1 MSRQKVA
8 YPKVSHEVR
17 DEGGDDELG
26 VARALRAAAVVE
38 VEVLPVLAEARVVG
52 QSGEVHDA
60 DGMVHTFL
68 SVYETGL
75 LVGRAGCD
83 KRHSYNDGD
92 GYPESLIL
100 CLLSRN
106 G

>member
-1 MSRQKVA
+1 MSRQKIA

-17 DEGGDDELG
+17 DEGVDDGLG

-60 DGMVHTFL
+60 DGMVHTFPLVQQHIL
-68 SVYETGL
+68 SPRTHCENL
-75 LVGRAGCD
+75 Q
-83 KRHSYNDGD
+83 K
-92 GYPESLIL
+92 
-100 CLLSRN
+100 
-106 G
+106 